1 MVLDHRDIK
10 PSNVVVT
17 DDGQAHVIDFGIA
30 TLVSGPAITKPAGGA
45 ARCLTPGYASPE
57 QRLGKGSTFASNMYS
72 LGVMLFELLMG
83 GLPHE
88 KLQRSKQPNGQLG
101 EIFHVALAD
110 APEVRYPT
118 AETLADQIES
128 WLCGSDS
135 ASICDTPPRRP
146 CRTSAQPSAEQGA
159 APVSRSVVFSKN
171 RLALGQLHC
180 ISEHHWPQI

>member
-17 DDGQAHVIDFGIA
+17 DEGQAHVLDFGIA
-30 TLVSGPAITKPAGGA
+30 TLVSGSAITKPAEGA
-45 ARCLTPGYASPE
+45 VRCLTPGYASPE

-83 GLPHE
+83 GLLHK

-135 ASICDTPPRRP
+135 ASICDAPLDGPVGGRRNPPPNKGLR
-146 CRTSAQPSAEQGA
+146 Q
-159 APVSRSVVFSKN
+159 
-171 RLALGQLHC
+171 
-180 ISEHHWPQI
+180 